1 MTSRECNAVF
11 AAVYRAVESKNED
24 FTGAFRLVR
33 IKTFVVG
40 SQKLC
45 PVLSGCCNKSFLQYI
60 HQTLIQIKLLEYT
73 KHQG

>member
-1 MTSRECNAVF
+1 MTSGECNAVF
-11 AAVYRAVESKNED
+11 AAVYRAESKNED

-45 PVLSGCCNKSFLQYI
+45 PVLSGCCNKIFPQYI
-60 HQTLIQIKLLEYT
+60 HQTLIQIQLLEYT